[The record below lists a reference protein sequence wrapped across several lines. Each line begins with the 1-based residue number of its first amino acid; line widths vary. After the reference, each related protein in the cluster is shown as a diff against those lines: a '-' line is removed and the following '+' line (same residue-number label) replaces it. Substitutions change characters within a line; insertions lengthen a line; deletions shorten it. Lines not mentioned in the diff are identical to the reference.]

1 MRAEYWVLIALLLA
15 IAEIL
20 APGTFLIF
28 FAVGALLTAALSL
41 LVASFA
47 AQLGMFVAATIGALF
62 AGSSFYRH
70 LLGKRAANRLGQ
82 GPIGEPG
89 IVEEA
94 IVNGRGKVRVR
105 DIAWLATGSD
115 LPVGTP
121 IVVTGRRGGTLL
133 EVAARRHEA
142 GPALGGG
149 APSRASN

>member
-1 MRAEYWVLIALLLA
+1 MRAEYWVLAAIALTV
-15 IAEIL
+15 AEIL

-28 FAVGALLTAALSL
+28 FAVGALMTAALSL
-41 LVASFA
+41 VVASLV
-47 AQLGMFVAATIGALF
+47 AQLGVFVAATIVALL
-62 AGSSFYRH
+62 AGSRLYRY
-70 LLGKRAANRLGQ
+70 LLSQRTTNRLGR

-133 EVAARRHEA
+133 EVAARRHEPVA
-142 GPALGGG
+142 PVGG
-149 APSRASN
+149 APHHAAN

>member
-1 MRAEYWVLIALLLA
+1 MRAEYWVLAALLLT
-15 IAEIL
+15 IAEVL

-28 FAVGALLTAALSL
+28 FAVGALMTAALSL
-41 LVASFA
+41 FVASLA
-47 AQLGMFVAATIGALF
+47 AQLGLFVAATGIAVLVGNSL
-62 AGSSFYRH
+62 YRR
-70 LLGKRAANRLGQ
+70 LLSKRAAHRLGQ

-105 DIAWLATGSD
+105 DIAWLATGAD

-133 EVAARRHEA
+133 EVAVRRHK
-142 GPALGGG
+142 PAAAIGGG
-149 APSRASN
+149 APGHVPN

>member
-1 MRAEYWVLIALLLA
+1 MRAEYWVLVALALT

-28 FAVGALLTAALSL
+28 FAVGALMTAALSL
-41 LVASFA
+41 AVASLP
-47 AQLGMFVAATIGALF
+47 AQLGVFVVATMVALL
-62 AGSSFYRH
+62 AGSSLYRH
-70 LLGKRAANRLGQ
+70 LLGKRAASRLGQ

-133 EVAARRHEA
+133 EVAARRHEPA
-142 GPALGGG
+142 AALGGSARG
-149 APSRASN
+149 HAPN